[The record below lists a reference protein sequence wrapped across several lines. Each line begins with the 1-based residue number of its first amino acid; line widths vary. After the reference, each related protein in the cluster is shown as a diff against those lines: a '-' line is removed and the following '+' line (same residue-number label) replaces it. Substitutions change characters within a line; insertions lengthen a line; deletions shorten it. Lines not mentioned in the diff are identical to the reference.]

1 MRRQEGEGVNV
12 LSTLMWDEELWSGQR
27 KYGVRKCLGKKGRE
41 RRRSSRIKRR
51 EAEPGC
57 EPGWRGCSAGT

>member
-1 MRRQEGEGVNV
+1 M
-12 LSTLMWDEELWSGQR
+12 WSGQR
-27 KYGVRKCLGKKGRE
+27 KVKGEEMARKEGRKGRE
-41 RRRSSRIKRR
+41 RRSSRIKRR

>member
-1 MRRQEGEGVNV
+1 MGVSGCHWHQGGMRCVNWVKKSEGWRDDQG
-12 LSTLMWDEELWSGQR
+12 
-27 KYGVRKCLGKKGRE
+27 GRE
-41 RRRSSRIKRR
+41 RRSSRIKRR

>member
-1 MRRQEGEGVNV
+1 MVRREEREG
-12 LSTLMWDEELWSGQR
+12 
-27 KYGVRKCLGKKGRE
+27 GRE
-41 RRRSSRIKRR
+41 GGGPAELRG

>member
-1 MRRQEGEGVNV
+1 M
-12 LSTLMWDEELWSGQR
+12 WSGRR
-27 KYGVRKCLGKKGRE
+27 KVKGEEIAGGKGRE

>member
-1 MRRQEGEGVNV
+1 MQSAPGWYEESCGVGSEV
-12 LSTLMWDEELWSGQR
+12 KDEEMAR
-27 KYGVRKCLGKKGRE
+27 EERE

-51 EAEPGC
+51 EPGC

>member
-1 MRRQEGEGVNV
+1 MVVMEC
-12 LSTLMWDEELWSGQR
+12 S
-27 KYGVRKCLGKKGRE
+27 GKKGRE